1 MSSCTATA
9 QTKWA
14 EHMNKIN
21 NDKIETFSQLDSSNL
36 AEKPR
41 WMEAIPQSKEGFYF
55 VGMSTKRTEKR
66 DARNESFND
75 ALISFAQSCGLN
87 VQYLSEHRDSSV
99 GGNGGVIDTWS
110 EGNTF
115 AKMKAEMHLG
125 NVTIK
130 DRYSEKYS
138 NFYGGSF
145 MGHSYVVAALVHVPK
160 AEMDLCRENRKKAN
174 AFIAEKAI
182 QLIKLEQKNALLE
195 TRLNKIENQNKR
207 VAMSQ
212 VKQSVEFFKN
222 SINFEK
228 QITTSVKPKSI
239 PKKIFSENAV
249 VSTNVTI
256 TNNGSINRIPKKCHG
271 SGADMRC
278 LFATAKRKSP
288 TTKTNTEKTPI
299 TTNNKISKK
308 CHGSGADMSCIFEN
322 NISVQKN
329 SSNSYCWVDG
339 NAFYRN
345 NKCKDFEVRYVGQ
358 VIPNEG
364 EIHNSWNYGKIRVYY
379 PHGNGVMFYP
389 GTNNKYLVGKFKH
402 GKIEDGNY
410 FHSEMGKHFNTIRK
424 GVFVGMTNKISK
436 KRSSIVT
443 VSMNTNSN
451 NWRKN
456 LKLHSNS
463 SDTILH
469 KNTNNKEIS
478 FGKGTCTSPNKC
490 EWVRGEI
497 SSDGI
502 SRSEYLSCA
511 PEKWRASETL
521 IRCNKSFSDDT
532 DNNVVVLE
540 NTGNNELGPVFSSTN
555 SNELVVKNNKNT
567 GSVIQ
572 TNKGQVLT
580 IYNRGT
586 LTVSY

>member
-1 MSSCTATA
+1 
-9 QTKWA
+9 
-14 EHMNKIN
+14 
-21 NDKIETFSQLDSSNL
+21 
-36 AEKPR
+36 
-41 WMEAIPQSKEGFYF
+41 
-55 VGMSTKRTEKR
+55 
-66 DARNESFND
+66 
-75 ALISFAQSCGLN
+75 
-87 VQYLSEHRDSSV
+87 
-99 GGNGGVIDTWS
+99 
-110 EGNTF
+110 
-115 AKMKAEMHLG
+115 
-125 NVTIK
+125 
-130 DRYSEKYS
+130 
-138 NFYGGSF
+138 
-145 MGHSYVVAALVHVPK
+145 
-160 AEMDLCRENRKKAN
+160 
-174 AFIAEKAI
+174 
-182 QLIKLEQKNALLE
+182 
-195 TRLNKIENQNKR
+195 
-207 VAMSQ
+207 
-212 VKQSVEFFKN
+212 
-222 SINFEK
+222 
-228 QITTSVKPKSI
+228 
-239 PKKIFSENAV
+239 
-249 VSTNVTI
+249 
-256 TNNGSINRIPKKCHG
+256 
-271 SGADMRC
+271 
-278 LFATAKRKSP
+278 
-288 TTKTNTEKTPI
+288 
-299 TTNNKISKK
+299 
-308 CHGSGADMSCIFEN
+308 
-322 NISVQKN
+322 
-329 SSNSYCWVDG
+329 
-339 NAFYRN
+339 
-345 NKCKDFEVRYVGQ
+345 
-358 VIPNEG
+358 
-364 EIHNSWNYGKIRVYY
+364 
-379 PHGNGVMFYP
+379 MFYP

-436 KRSSIVT
+436 KRRSIVT

-511 PEKWRASETL
+511 PEKWRVSETL

-540 NTGNNELGPVFSSTN
+540 NTGNNELEPVFSSTN

>member
-1 MSSCTATA
+1 MATPQLKSKLVRVIMKKYFFLLILLPFMSGCTATA

-14 EHMNKIN
+14 KHMNKIN

-41 WMEAIPQSKEGFYF
+41 WLVATPQSKEGSYF

-174 AFIAEKAI
+174 AFIAKKAI
-182 QLIKLEQKNALLE
+182 QLKKLEQKNVLLE

-222 SINFEK
+222 SINSEK

-256 TNNGSINRIPKKCHG
+256 TNNGSINRIP
-271 SGADMRC
+271 
-278 LFATAKRKSP
+278 
-288 TTKTNTEKTPI
+288 
-299 TTNNKISKK
+299 KK

-410 FHSEMGKHFNTIRK
+410 YHSETNKYFKTIRK
-424 GVFVGMTNKISK
+424 GVFIGMTNKISK
-436 KRSSIVT
+436 KLRSIVT
-443 VSMNTNSN
+443 VSKNTNSN

-478 FGKGTCTSPNKC
+478 YGKGTCTSPNKC

-511 PEKWRASETL
+511 PEKWGVSETL

-540 NTGNNELGPVFSSTN
+540 NTENNELEPVFSSTN

-567 GSVIQ
+567 GSVIK